1 MLKDRVFD
9 RLSDAGFKIRN
20 KSKSRKAS
28 SREAIFGSSPIID
41 ADFVEIDDVE
51 VNNVEVG
58 NFEVDDVEVDDIEAD
73 KEFFSDSNSSHEAD
87 SEPIDSDLL
96 EKLREY
102 LKTRSEEEILEIFR
116 EVRKILESRGSEN
129 DFRKASGEEIPINQ
143 RARLKKISQNAF
155 KVFLETASYGRKQI
169 INASKV
175 ASSKASTIAS
185 EGKES
190 IIDSSK
196 KINEKWNNLSPRDQ
210 KIISELI
217 VAMIE
222 IGLLKGASR
231 SKQAAFSVLSSISR
245 RQTPARKDLEDF
257 GEGLQK
263 LFKRRH

>member
-1 MLKDRVFD
+1 MLKDRVLD
-9 RLSDAGFKIRN
+9 RLSDAGFRIRN
-20 KSKSRKAS
+20 KSKFKKAS
-28 SREAIFGSSPIID
+28 LREAIFGSSCISPIID
-41 ADFVEIDDVE
+41 ADFVEVYDVE
-51 VNNVEVG
+51 INE
-58 NFEVDDVEVDDIEAD
+58 IEAEED
-73 KEFFSDSNSSHEAD
+73 FFRDPDPHYKENSA
-87 SEPIDSDLL
+87 IDSDLL

-102 LKTRSEEEILEIFR
+102 LKTRSEEEISEIFR
-116 EVRKILESRGSEN
+116 EVRKVLESRGYES

-143 RARLKKISQNAF
+143 RARLKKISENAF

-169 INASKV
+169 ISASKV

-190 IIDSSK
+190 IVDSSK
-196 KINEKWNNLSPRDQ
+196 KINEKWNNLSPRDR

-231 SKQAAFSVLSSISR
+231 SKQAAFAVLSSISR

-263 LFKRRH
+263 LLRRRH

>member
-1 MLKDRVFD
+1 MLKDRGVLD
-9 RLSDAGFKIRN
+9 RLSDVGFRIRN
-20 KSKSRKAS
+20 KSKFKKAS
-28 SREAIFGSSPIID
+28 LREAIFGSSPIID
-41 ADFVEIDDVE
+41 ADFVEVYDVKINDVE
-51 VNNVEVG
+51 TN
-58 NFEVDDVEVDDIEAD
+58 DVEAEEDFFRDPD
-73 KEFFSDSNSSHEAD
+73 PYHKENSES
-87 SEPIDSDLL
+87 IDSDLL

-102 LKTRSEEEILEIFR
+102 LKTRSEEEISEIFR
-116 EVRKILESRGSEN
+116 EVRKTLESRGYES

-143 RARLKKISQNAF
+143 RARLKKISENAF

-190 IIDSSK
+190 IVDSSK
-196 KINEKWNNLSPRDQ
+196 KINEKWNNLSPRDR

-231 SKQAAFSVLSSISR
+231 SKQAAFAVLSSISR
-245 RQTPARKDLEDF
+245 RQTPSRKDLEDF

-263 LFKRRH
+263 LFRRRH

>member
-9 RLSDAGFKIRN
+9 RLSDAGFRIRN

-41 ADFVEIDDVE
+41 ADFVE
-51 VNNVEVG
+51 
-58 NFEVDDVEVDDIEAD
+58 VDDVEIDGNCFRDPSPSYEAY
-73 KEFFSDSNSSHEAD
+73 
-87 SEPIDSDLL
+87 SEPIDSDLM

-102 LKTRSEEEILEIFR
+102 LKTRSEEEIIEIFI
-116 EVRKILESRGSEN
+116 EVRKILESRGSES
-129 DFRKASGEEIPINQ
+129 DFRKASGEEIPINH
-143 RARLKKISQNAF
+143 RARLKKISENAF
-155 KVFLETASYGRKQI
+155 KIFLETASYGRKQI
-169 INASKV
+169 ISASKV

-196 KINEKWNNLSPRDQ
+196 KINETWNNLSPRDR

-263 LFKRRH
+263 LFKHRH

>member
-9 RLSDAGFKIRN
+9 RLSDAGFRIRN
-20 KSKSRKAS
+20 KSKSRKVS
-28 SREAIFGSSPIID
+28 SREDIFGSSPIID

-51 VNNVEVG
+51 V
-58 NFEVDDVEVDDIEAD
+58 DDVEVDDIEVD
-73 KEFFSDSNSSHEAD
+73 EDFFHNPNSSYEAD
-87 SEPIDSDLL
+87 SELIDSDLL

-116 EVRKILESRGSEN
+116 EVRKILESRGSES

-143 RARLKKISQNAF
+143 RARLKKISENAF

-169 INASKV
+169 INASKA

-190 IIDSSK
+190 IVDSSK

-263 LFKRRH
+263 LFKHRH